1 MAKYRSRLEIIA
13 DVLGVVSG
21 GARKTQIM
29 YQANLSYKLLVHYL
43 KDVIDMGLVKMKDG
57 NTYELTEK
65 GFDFLEEFKGYYEH
79 RVEVE
84 EQLNEVQDKKVMLEN
99 RFLNAG
105 NKDAGLKNCAGEK
118 DEEEKAA

>member
-29 YQANLSYKLLVHYL
+29 YQANLSYKLLIHYL
-43 KDVIDMGLVKMKDG
+43 KDVIDMGLVKMKG
-57 NTYELTEK
+57 ENTYELTEK
-65 GFDFLEEFKGYYEH
+65 GFDFLEEFKGYHQH

-84 EQLNEVQDKKVMLEN
+84 EQLNGVQNEKVRLET
-99 RFLNAG
+99 RFLNA
-105 NKDAGLKNCAGEK
+105 KSMDAGLKNCAGEK
-118 DEEEKAA
+118 DEEEKAT